1 MNHHVLLIN
10 DFPGYG
16 KVALSAMMPILAHLG
31 IHTFNLPTALVSNTL
46 NYGKFEILDTTDYL
60 RGALD
65 VWQELGFRFDAIS
78 TGFMLHEKQARFVA
92 DFCMQQSE
100 KDIKIFCD
108 PIMGDNGKLYNSM
121 TGETVQVMQKLVSC
135 ADYITPNYTEATL
148 LAGGD
153 PQKAPAAADIPRLID
168 RLREL
173 GAKSVVI
180 TSVCVEGTHQVCG
193 YDHVAGRYFR
203 VPYKHIPA
211 SLPGTGDIFSAILM
225 AGVLRGNALELSVNQ
240 AVHVLGQMIRQNLD
254 TQGSFKGIAVESCL
268 ELLK

>member
-16 KVALSAMMPILAHLG
+16 KVALSAMMPILASLG
-31 IHTFNLPTALVSNTL
+31 IQTFNLPTALVSNTL
-46 NYGKFEILDTTDYL
+46 NYGKFEVLDTTDYL

-78 TGFMLHEKQARFVA
+78 TGFMLHERQARFVA
-92 DFCMQQSE
+92 DYCTEQS
-100 KDIKIFCD
+100 KNGVKIFCD

-121 TGETVQVMQKLVSC
+121 TGDTVRVMQKLVSC
-135 ADYITPNYTEATL
+135 ADYITPNYTEAL
-148 LAGGD
+148 LLTGGD
-153 PQKAPAAADIPRLID
+153 PQREPSEDDTPRLID

-180 TSVCVEGTHQVCG
+180 TSVCVEGSHQVCG
-193 YDHVAGRYFR
+193 YDYAAGRYFR
-203 VPYKHIPA
+203 VPYEHIPA
-211 SLPGTGDIFSAILM
+211 SLPGTGDIFSAIMM
-225 AGVLRGNALELSVNQ
+225 AGVLRGNTLEPSVKQ
-240 AVHVLGQMIRQNLD
+240 AVDVLGQMIRQNLD
-254 TQGSFKGIAVESCL
+254 TQDSFKGIAVESYL